1 VKLGIDFGTTRTL
14 VATSD
19 RGNYPVVSFT
29 DEDGE
34 AHEHVPS
41 MVADVGGKLVYGL
54 DAARALRAGA
64 PALRSMKRLLS
75 RPDAHADLPVRI
87 GAVEIGTLALLGGF
101 AAALKDA
108 LLRRSNAPRKRGD
121 TALDAVIAVPA
132 NALSGARFL
141 TLEAFRRAGF
151 AVKGM
156 LNEPS
161 AAGFEYTHRQPS
173 TVTSRR
179 TRVLVYDLGGGT
191 FDASL
196 VRVDGE
202 HHDVLATAGDPLLG
216 GDDFDAALLRMALD
230 AAGLGE
236 RALAEGERLLLLEQ
250 CREAKE
256 RILPQSKRITLD
268 LSAIGG
274 PASVAVPVE
283 AYYDAVAPLVECSLE
298 AMRPLVPRLD
308 DESLAEVAGIY
319 LVGGGSGLPVVA
331 RMLRER
337 FGRRVHR
344 SPYPAASTAI
354 GLAIAA
360 DDGATFSLR
369 DRFGRGFGV
378 FRERGGGHGVTFDA
392 IVGPDVP
399 VPSEGTLEIRRR
411 YRAAHNVGHF
421 RFVECRG
428 VGAHGEPQGD
438 VAPFGE
444 IWFPFDPSLRGKD
457 LRAAAVER
465 REGGPEIE
473 EIYALDAT
481 GLVAVRIRDLASGY
495 EEAFRLQA

>member
-1 VKLGIDFGTTRTL
+1 VKLGIDFGTTRTI
-14 VATSD
+14 VAASD
-19 RGNYPVVSFT
+19 RGNYPVVSFS

-41 MVADVGGKLVYGL
+41 VVADVDGALVFGL

-75 RPDAHADLPVRI
+75 RNDARADLPVRV
-87 GAVEIGTLALLGGF
+87 GSVETTALALLSGF
-101 AAALKDA
+101 AASLRDA

-121 TALDAVIAVPA
+121 ASLEAVIAVPA

-151 AVKGM
+151 DVKGM

-202 HHDVLATAGDPLLG
+202 HHDVLATAGDPRLG
-216 GDDFDAALLRMALD
+216 GDDFDAALLDLAKRT
-230 AAGLGE
+230 AGLGGDGADP
-236 RALAEGERLLLLEQ
+236 RPLLLLEQ

-256 RILPQSKRITLD
+256 RILPQSKRISVD
-268 LSAIGG
+268 LSSIGG
-274 PASVAVPVE
+274 PAAVSIPVE
-283 AYYDAVAPLVECSLE
+283 TYFEAVAPLVTRTLE
-298 AMRPLVPRLD
+298 AMRPLLPKLD
-308 DESLAEVAGIY
+308 EEALAEVAGIY
-319 LVGGGSGLPVVA
+319 LVGGGSGLPIVA

-360 DDGATFSLR
+360 SDEATFSLR
-369 DRFGRGFGV
+369 DRFGRSFGV
-378 FRERGGGHGVTFDA
+378 FRERGGGHEVSFDA

-399 VPSEGTLEIRRR
+399 LPTDGTLEIRRR

-421 RFVECRG
+421 RFVECRAL
-428 VGAHGEPQGD
+428 GAHGEPQGD
-438 VAPFGE
+438 VAPLGE
-444 IWFPFDPSLRGKD
+444 IWFPFDPALRGTD
-457 LRAAAVER
+457 LRRAAVER
-465 REGGPEIE
+465 RDGGPEIE
-473 EIYALDAT
+473 EVYALDGT
-481 GLVAVRIRDLASGY
+481 GLVAVRIRDLTSGY
-495 EEAFRLQA
+495 EEAFRLHA